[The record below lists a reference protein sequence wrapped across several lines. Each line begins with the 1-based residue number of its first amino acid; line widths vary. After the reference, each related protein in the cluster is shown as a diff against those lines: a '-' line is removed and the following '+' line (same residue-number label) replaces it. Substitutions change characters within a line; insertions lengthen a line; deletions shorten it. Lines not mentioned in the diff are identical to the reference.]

1 MRSFPHKSTYES
13 EIESVNFARDSGEI
27 ETNVNAR
34 VADKTNGMIPEILP
48 EGSLNVDTIL
58 VLLNA
63 VYFKCEWNK
72 PIGRS
77 RSSLPARSHVVL
89 EREVS

>member
-1 MRSFPHKSTYES
+1 M
-13 EIESVNFARDSGEI
+13 NFARDSGEI
-27 ETNVNAR
+27 ETNVNAW
-34 VADKTNGMIPEILP
+34 VADKTNGIIPEILP

-63 VYFKCEWNK
+63 VYFKGEWNK

-77 RSSLPARSHVVL
+77 RSSLPGKSHVVL
-89 EREVS
+89 NREMS